1 MSASAPISTFYVG
14 WDVGG
19 WNCDKNGKSRDA
31 IVILDATLQIAG
43 KPWRGNLRNTINDAV
58 DTAAFLSALFVLC
71 GMGAPS
77 ATERVTLAIDT
88 PLGFPQAFA
97 NLITGHQAV
106 ERIDNS
112 ATNPYLFRRTERFLF
127 EKGLAPLSAIKD
139 MIGSQATK
147 GMHALAKFALR
158 NESCGVWTDD
168 QRLAAIEAYPSACK
182 GSATMA
188 KLRERYPALDHE
200 DKQDALTCALVAYL
214 YDRQRDGL
222 SGPAEPV
229 PAGEGWI
236 WVPRDTL
243 GLGQKGEKPT

>member
-1 MSASAPISTFYVG
+1 MSASPPTSSFYVG

-19 WNCDKNGKSRDA
+19 WNCDKNDKSRDA
-31 IVILDATLQIAG
+31 IVILDAALQIVG
-43 KPWRGNLRNTINDAV
+43 KPWRGSLRNTINDAT
-58 DTAAFLSALFVLC
+58 DTAVFLGALFALC
-71 GMGAPS
+71 GIGATS
-77 ATERVTLAIDT
+77 ATERVTSAIDT

-147 GMHALAKFALR
+147 GMHTLARFAPH
-158 NESCGVWTDD
+158 NESCGVWTDG
-168 QRLAAIEAYPSACK
+168 QCLVAIEAYPSACK
-182 GSATMA
+182 ASLSME
-188 KLRERYPALDHE
+188 KLRARFPALNHD

-214 YDRQRDGL
+214 YDRQREDL
-222 SGPAEPV
+222 VSPEDVVA
-229 PAGEGWI
+229 AGEGWI
-236 WVPRDTL
+236 WVPKDSMDLSRVS
-243 GLGQKGEKPT
+243 EK